1 MYIDDITRLYDEYV
15 MNSYG
20 RNKIAFERG
29 VGSLLYT
36 TEGERYIDLLS
47 GIGVVALGHNNGTI
61 NSVIMQNIV
70 KLMHTSNLYYNE
82 NQALCAEKLCKA
94 TGFKKVFFANSGTE
108 ANEGAYKIARLY
120 QSKKGK
126 TKAVNIL
133 SLKGSFHGR
142 TLASLAATGQEKFHA
157 KYQPLPQ
164 GFLNI
169 ECTIDALDKALNDET
184 AGIIIEVVQGESGVN
199 PLERELVQFIDKA
212 CKERDIV
219 FMVDEVQSG
228 VGRTGKFL
236 AFEHY
241 GVNPDVATIA
251 KGIGNGFPLGAVLAR
266 NGKESL
272 FEPGDHA
279 STFGGNHLGCAIGLK
294 VVETISD
301 EKFLQSV
308 TAKSELAKKVFYDNI
323 DPKHKD
329 KVKFRGIGLMLGIY
343 LDSSDMALRSKVS
356 GAVVDYAFKHF
367 VLVNNASGNTVRLLP
382 PLNTEDSILS
392 EGLEVIAHGFN
403 KVLTENNI

>member
-1 MYIDDITRLYDEYV
+1 MYIDDIAKLYDDYV

-20 RNKIAFERG
+20 RNRVAFERG

-36 TEGERYIDLLS
+36 TEGARYIDLLS
-47 GIGVVALGHNNGTI
+47 GIGVVAIGHNNGTI

-82 NQALCAEKLCKA
+82 NQALFAQKLCQV
-94 TGFKKVFFANSGTE
+94 TGFKKVFLANSGTE

-126 TKAVNIL
+126 TRAVNIL

-157 KYQPLPQ
+157 KYHPLPQ
-164 GFLNI
+164 GFINVD
-169 ECTIDALDKALNDET
+169 CTIDALDKALNDEA

-199 PLERELVQFIDKA
+199 PLESELVQFINKA

-236 AFEHY
+236 AYEHY
-241 GVNPDVATIA
+241 GVDPDVVTIA

-266 NGKESL
+266 NGKENL

-279 STFGGNHLGCAIGLK
+279 STFGGNHLGCSIGLK
-294 VVETISD
+294 VAEIIAD
-301 EKFLQSV
+301 EKFLHNV
-308 TAKSELAKKVFYDNI
+308 TAKSELVKKVFYDTLEA
-323 DPKHKD
+323 KHKD
-329 KVKFRGIGLMLGIY
+329 KVKFRGIGLMMGIY
-343 LDSSDMALRSKVS
+343 LNSSDMELRSKVS
-356 GAVVDYAFKHF
+356 GAVVEYAFKNF

-382 PLNTEDSILS
+382 PLNTEDAILA
-392 EGLEVIAHGFN
+392 EGAEVIARGFN